1 MAGKGRKG
9 MIAPEAKELL
19 ALVAKC
25 RDIDLLRA
33 VATRVITDVG
43 FRHYVADGGLEVEGI
58 KESIQK
64 LKEAS

>member
-1 MAGKGRKG
+1 MASQYRGDQ
-9 MIAPEAKELL
+9 ITPEAKELL
-19 ALVAKC
+19 ALLAKC
-25 RDIDLLRA
+25 QDINLIRE

-43 FRHYVADGGLEVEGI
+43 FRHYVAGGGLEVDGI